1 MSVTREYDLI
11 IFGATGFTG
20 QYVVEEVAR
29 IAEEENITWAVAGR
43 NIEKI
48 KVGLEN
54 VEKQTGKSLKDVGVI
69 KADVG
74 DLNSLNEMA
83 KKGRIVLNCVGPYR
97 FHGEAVVNAC
107 VKNGTNHLDISG
119 EPQFLEKMQLDY
131 HTAAKENNCYVV
143 GACGFDSIPSD
154 MGTVFLEQQFA
165 GQVNTVEAYLNIKA
179 EHGFHLNYG
188 TWQSAI
194 YGFAC
199 ANELKPLRK
208 KLFPQ
213 RLPVMEPKLKSRGV
227 LHQNPIVKSWCLPF
241 PGSDRSVVMRSQR
254 YFYEKEKKRPIQMA
268 VYFQCSSIIAAILTI
283 LSAVVFGLL
292 ASFKVGRSLLEK
304 YPKVLSFGV
313 FDHKGPTKEE
323 IDGTSFV
330 LTLVGK
336 GWNEKLTEP
345 TDAYSNKPE
354 KELVVRVS
362 GPELGYVTTPICM
375 IQAALVLLREADKL
389 PSEGGVYPPGAAFA
403 KTSLINRLIKNG
415 INFETGLR
423 SSL

>member
-1 MSVTREYDLI
+1 MSVAREYDLI

-20 QYVVEEVAR
+20 QYIVEEVAR

-43 NIEKI
+43 NVAKL
-48 KVGLEN
+48 KAGLEN
-54 VEKQTGKSLKDVGVI
+54 VEKQRGKSLKDVGII

-74 DLNSLNEMA
+74 DPDSLSEMA
-83 KKGRIVLNCVGPYR
+83 KKGKIVLNCVGPYR
-97 FHGEAVVNAC
+97 FYGDAVVNAC
-107 VKNGTNHLDISG
+107 VKSATSHLDISG
-119 EPQFLEKMQLDY
+119 EPQFLERMQLEY
-131 HTAAKENNCYVV
+131 NTAAKENNCYVI
-143 GACGFDSIPSD
+143 GACGFDSIPAD
-154 MGTVFLEQQFA
+154 MGTVFLEQQFG

-179 EHGFHLNYG
+179 KHGFHLHYG

-199 ANELKPLRK
+199 AHELKPLRK

-213 RLPVMEPKLKSRGV
+213 RLPEMEPKLQSRGV
-227 LHQNPIVKSWCLPF
+227 LHQNLIVKSWCLPF

-268 VYFQCSSIIAAILTI
+268 VYFQCSSVIAAILTI
-283 LSAVVFGLL
+283 LSAAVFGLL
-292 ASFKVGRSLLEK
+292 ASFKLGRSLLEK
-304 YPKVLSFGV
+304 YPKAFSFGT
-313 FDHKGPTKEE
+313 FDHEGPTKEE
-323 IDGTSFV
+323 MDGTSFV

-336 GWNEKLTEP
+336 GWNEKLAEP

-354 KELVVRVS
+354 KELIVQVS
-362 GPELGYVTTPICM
+362 GPELGYVATPICM